1 MWQEGGVFTKKRS
14 KRALFN
20 QIFSIVGLT
29 IGGAILVGLAVY
41 VSRTMDLRELLAG
54 AQPLWLALATLCIPV
69 SESVDGLI
77 IFGMGR
83 SLGCPVNLLGCLDAA
98 YIGEFYYKLGPA
110 GAPVQLKLMYDAGMP
125 ATYTASIYTWKAVAN
140 TMVYTCYAV
149 AALIYELAWR
159 KEGLG
164 SAVAGATVLIA
175 LYLFL
180 CGLALFTAVRPEPIQ
195 RLIRRILTF
204 LSRHWKVMAKPGM
217 VDKGMGKVE
226 EFCQQLRALKD
237 NRRMFLGLYFGMFL
251 ELTVLF
257 SVPYFLYRGLGL
269 TGCSFW
275 EMVMVQ
281 CLVMVLSRIIMLPGN
296 AGGAEGSFYLF
307 MGPIFGTHLAV
318 GMVLWRFATFLEV
331 MLLGGLWSVARFAK
345 RSTARHHRQGGV
357 ET

>member
-1 MWQEGGVFTKKRS
+1 MVH
-14 KRALFN
+14 
-20 QIFSIVGLT
+20 VG
-29 IGGAILVGLAVY
+29 
-41 VSRTMDLRELLAG
+41 RTMDLRALLAG
-54 AQPLWLALATLCIPV
+54 MEPLWLAAAALCVPV
-69 SESVDGLI
+69 SESVDALI
-77 IFGMGR
+77 FYGMGR
-83 SLGCPVNLLGCLDAA
+83 SLGCPVRLAGCFDAA

-125 ATYTASIYTWKAVAN
+125 ATQTASIYTWKAVAN

-149 AALIYELAWR
+149 AALAYELFWR
-159 KEGLG
+159 QEGLG
-164 SAVAGATVLIA
+164 SAVIGAGLLIA

-195 RLIRRILTF
+195 RLIRHILTF

-217 VDKGMGKVE
+217 VDKGMDKVA
-226 EFCQQLRALKD
+226 EFCGQLRSLKE
-237 NRRMFLGLYFGMFL
+237 NRRMFLGLYLGMFV

-257 SVPYFLYRGLGL
+257 SVPFFLYRGLGL
-269 TGCSFW
+269 TGCSYW

-307 MGPIFGTHLAV
+307 MGPIFGRHLAV

-331 MLLGGLWSVARFAK
+331 MLVGGLWSVVRFAK
-345 RSTARHHRQGGV
+345 RSVARHHTEGRQSH
-357 ET
+357 E

>member
-1 MWQEGGVFTKKRS
+1 M
-14 KRALFN
+14 
-20 QIFSIVGLT
+20 GLT
-29 IGGAILVGLAVY
+29 IGGGILVGLVVY
-41 VSRTMDLRELLAG
+41 VGRTMDLRELLAG
-54 AQPLWLALATLCIPV
+54 MRPVWLAAAALCVPF
-69 SESVDGLI
+69 SESVDALI
-77 IFGMGR
+77 FFSMGR
-83 SLGCPVNLLGCLDAA
+83 SLGCPVRLLGCFDAA

-149 AALIYELAWR
+149 AALAYELLWR
-159 KEGLG
+159 RESLG
-164 SAVAGATVLIA
+164 SAVFGAGALIA

-204 LSRHWKVMAKPGM
+204 LSRHWKVMARPGM
-217 VDKGMGKVE
+217 VDKGMDKVE
-226 EFCQQLRALKD
+226 EFCQQLRALKG
-237 NRRMFLGLYFGMFL
+237 NRRMFVGLYLGMFV
-251 ELTVLF
+251 ELTALF
-257 SVPYFLYRGLGL
+257 AVPFFLYRGLGL

-275 EMVMVQ
+275 ELVMVQ

-307 MGPIFGTHLAV
+307 MGPIFGQHLAV

-331 MLLGGLWSVARFAK
+331 MLLGGLWSVGRFAK
-345 RSTARHHRQGGV
+345 RSAARTHPRGG
-357 ET
+357 ETV

>member
-1 MWQEGGVFTKKRS
+1 M
-14 KRALFN
+14 
-20 QIFSIVGLT
+20 VGLA
-29 IGGAILVGLAVY
+29 IGAGILVGLMVH
-41 VSRTMDLRELLAG
+41 VGRTTDLRQLLAG
-54 AQPLWLALATLCIPV
+54 MEPVWLAAAALCVPF

-77 IFGMGR
+77 FFGMGR
-83 SLGCPVNLLGCLDAA
+83 SLGCPVRLAGCLDAA

-125 ATYTASIYTWKAVAN
+125 ATYTASIYTWKGVAN

-149 AALIYELAWR
+149 AALIYELVWR
-159 KEGLG
+159 RTGLG
-164 SAVAGATVLIA
+164 AAVAGAGVLIA

-180 CGLALFTAVRPEPIQ
+180 CGLALFTAVRPAPIQ

-204 LSRHWKVMAKPGM
+204 LSRHWRVMARPGM

-226 EFCQQLRALKD
+226 EFCGQLRALKE
-237 NRRMFLGLYFGMFL
+237 NRRMFLGLYCGMFA

-257 SVPYFLYRGLGL
+257 SVPFFLYRGLGL

-307 MGPIFGTHLAV
+307 MGPIFGQQLAV
-318 GMVLWRFATFLEV
+318 GMILWRFATFLEV
-331 MLLGGLWSVARFAK
+331 LLLGGLWSVVRFAK
-345 RSTARHHRQGGV
+345 RSAARGHP
-357 ET
+357 